1 MRACGRCPRKLRFLP
16 ALWRIRLGC
25 FYKNKKRPKG
35 RLLFLAAPTGLSDSH
50 VRFHSMGPFRY
61 VRLKLRW
68 HLFSPTDAPN
78 LRFSSRWKQAKLKP
92 TTRVGCNFG
101 SPNIAPRY
109 AINKIKKISLGR
121 FFKIFLI
128 VYSRIRHAQ
137 LGLLWRIRLGCFYKN
152 KNHQKVVLIFG
163 SPTRI

>member
-1 MRACGRCPRKLRFLP
+1 
-16 ALWRIRLGC
+16 
-25 FYKNKKRPKG
+25 
-35 RLLFLAAPTGLSDSH
+35 
-50 VRFHSMGPFRY
+50 MGPFRY

-78 LRFSSRWKQAKLKP
+78 LRFSSRWKRAKLKP
-92 TTRVGCNFG
+92 TTRVGCNSG

-128 VYSRIRHAQ
+128 VYSHIRHAQ

-152 KNHQKVVLIFG
+152 KKRPEGRLLFLAAHIEKNSNTIIQEIINIAEMLTDADIALYDMHRTCTEQTPQNPDK
-163 SPTRI
+163 